1 MGIRGSDVSA
11 AAVVRLTGERDLAR
25 AECNV
30 LEHIVDLLVEE
41 RARLIGQL
49 AGHPNVAP
57 VRPMLPRAEFLAEP
71 ERALKLAERHGTVLL
86 HDERGEIC
94 GMVSRPNP
102 AAGVPDPAK

>member
-1 MGIRGSDVSA
+1 MRTSGSDVSA
-11 AAVVRLTGERDLAR
+11 ATVSRLTGERDLAR

-49 AGHPNVAP
+49 AGHPDIAP
-57 VRPMLPRAEFLAEP
+57 VRPMLARAEFLAEP

-86 HDERGEIC
+86 HDERGQVC

-102 AAGVPDPAK
+102 AVGVARPAK